1 MTEEN
6 KIDDGGDAFPTH
18 YDSDGGVR
26 YPGMTLR
33 AYFAAVAMQGILAC
47 PEIGDASPA
56 NVSKHSL
63 QYADALSKEL
73 GE

>member
-1 MTEEN
+1 MKKQN
-6 KIDDGGDAFPTH
+6 DGGRAFPNMPA
-18 YDSDGGVR
+18 DSSIDTWDS
-26 YPGMTLR
+26 GMTLR
-33 AYFAAVAMQGILAC
+33 AYFAAKAMQGILAC

-63 QYADALSKEL
+63 QYADALIKEL